1 MKILDYYIEKDQE
14 DAISFV
20 IYDLGNDNQDSV
32 DIQKKITIDQ
42 NRKLCS
48 SGHINDDVKSDRTV
62 CDRQHCKS
70 KLELEN
76 PIAMKPSKKEINH
89 DDVEKENLQAKQ
101 YMNVPNISNGKNP
114 KKMTVGA
121 LLTGLRNVWMKLLM
135 QLA

>member
-1 MKILDYYIEKDQE
+1 
-14 DAISFV
+14 
-20 IYDLGNDNQDSV
+20 
-32 DIQKKITIDQ
+32 
-42 NRKLCS
+42 
-48 SGHINDDVKSDRTV
+48 
-62 CDRQHCKS
+62 
-70 KLELEN
+70 
-76 PIAMKPSKKEINH
+76 MKPSKKEINH